1 VLSEQN
7 GLAYQAARVSITLV
21 PGPRVAVKVDND
33 RMATLKLFVEPN
45 TGMEKNDAWF
55 KSGRLSQ

>member
-1 VLSEQN
+1 MLAEQN
-7 GLAYQAARVSITLV
+7 GLAYQAARVSMTLV

-33 RMATLKLFVEPN
+33 RMAALKLFVEPN
-45 TGMEKNDAWF
+45 TSREKNDEWF